1 MTKNELEWMFSRN
14 NIDFIS
20 VASKFLVDKKCNREL
35 LARLHELKGT
45 NCDDI
50 SDKIALLMVECVV
63 AELMREHDG
72 KLFENI
78 GSELKELKKLG
89 QLRQKINEED
99 N

>member
-1 MTKNELEWMFSRN
+1 MEKNELERLFTYS

-20 VASKFLVDKKCNREL
+20 FAAKFLNDKKCNREL
-35 LARLHELKGT
+35 LARLYELNGT

-50 SDKIALLMVECVV
+50 SDKVALLMVECVV
-63 AELMREHDG
+63 AELMREHDD

-78 GSELKELKKLG
+78 KK
-89 QLRQKINEED
+89 KKKKNVES

>member
-1 MTKNELEWMFSRN
+1 MTKNELEWMFSRSN
-14 NIDFIS
+14 
-20 VASKFLVDKKCNREL
+20 
-35 LARLHELKGT
+35 
-45 NCDDI
+45 
-50 SDKIALLMVECVV
+50 CVV

>member
-1 MTKNELEWMFSRN
+1 MKNNELERMFTYS

-20 VASKFLVDKKCNREL
+20 LAAKFLNDKKRNREL
-35 LARLHELKGT
+35 LARLYELKGT

-63 AELMREHDG
+63 AELMREHDE
-72 KLFENI
+72 KLFENVE
-78 GSELKELKKLG
+78 SNKK
-89 QLRQKINEED
+89 KNNKYVES